1 MTELDRIK
9 SKMAKQRNEIARLTQ
24 VLKTAN
30 KEIIALRNDLKW
42 IKGEVT
48 KDEK

>member
-9 SKMAKQRNEIARLTQ
+9 SKMAKQRNEVARLTQ
-24 VLKTAN
+24 LLQTAN

-42 IKGEVT
+42 IKGEVM